1 MGLARGAI
9 GLLLEEGVARPFSGR
24 AATLGRQTVY
34 ATGREVLAQFRKF
47 GIEPKSPIDANAAEL
62 DDATLF
68 RALGFEDVTSLDYS
82 DFEGASYV
90 VDLNQPGLPEALVG
104 SFDVVLDSGTLEH
117 VFHVPHALRNM
128 MSMAKVGGRVIFLAP
143 SSNHLDHGFYMF
155 SPTFFSDYLAANRF
169 RIEKLYVV
177 RYSGD
182 LDALWEAYEYEP
194 GKWRDLHIGGL
205 DDKPYAIYVVATRT
219 PEATTDAIPQQGFYS
234 RLSEPYRGSR
244 LASGGV
250 AEAPALAQRAAEG
263 AEPVEGSAPAA
274 APPGRSLRAQV
285 KAALCYVPGGLF
297 LARRVRNGLR
307 KLGRSVSPASSV
319 NGIRAKKL
327 VGRY

>member
-1 MGLARGAI
+1 M
-9 GLLLEEGVARPFSGR
+9 LLEESAARPFRGR

-47 GIEPKSPIDANAAEL
+47 GIDPKSRIDANAAEL
-62 DDATLF
+62 DDTTLF
-68 RALGFEDVTSLDYS
+68 RALGFDDVTSLDYS

-90 VDLNQPGLPEALVG
+90 VDLNQPGLPEALIG

-205 DDKPYAIYVVATRT
+205 DDAPYAIYVVATRT
-219 PEATTDAIPQQGFYS
+219 PEATADAIPQQGYYS
-234 RLSEPYRGSR
+234 RLSEPYRGSK
-244 LASGGV
+244 LAPGS
-250 AEAPALAQRAAEG
+250 AADAPEQVRRATESA
-263 AEPVEGSAPAA
+263 APVEASAA
-274 APPGRSLRAQV
+274 ARASAGRSLRAQV

-297 LARRVRNGLR
+297 LARRIRNSVR
-307 KLGRSVSPASSV
+307 KVGRSVAPASSL